1 MCVNLHNSAF
11 PSFNFF
17 MFNEEDDTSINNEN
31 RKEFYI
37 RASVFN
43 QRF

>member
-11 PSFNFF
+11 PSFNLC

-31 RKEFYI
+31 RKEF
-37 RASVFN
+37 
-43 QRF
+43 